1 MAQETPVSAP
11 ASEQSADPVTRP
23 ERESAVVLLLRRK
36 PRWRLWA
43 LLLSVIAVLLGLTAM
58 AAVWMYVIPAVWHWS
73 VAPLAQ
79 GLTWEWVKVVPG
91 LFGLIFMFAVSIW
104 LPGGPMVLLTHVL
117 RVFAEESEEQLA
129 RRVDELGEG
138 LAQAE
143 SELEK
148 ADPAG
153 LVPIVRYSRAQ
164 LEAYYKIGLTQTQ
177 RSFRYSVIAM
187 WLGFIVILAGLAYQ
201 VLPMEHLF
209 PAAGPPR
216 IDITLAAIGGSVV
229 IELIAALFLWV
240 YRSAISQ
247 LTYFY
252 NRQLHIHNVLLCF
265 RMAGAMKEPDDTV
278 RAIIDRVL
286 EPHSPLEQQPLPSGR
301 VLGELFGP
309 RKAG

>member
-1 MAQETPVSAP
+1 MPLDTPVSEP
-11 ASEQSADPVTRP
+11 TPQRPADPVTRP
-23 ERESAVVLLLRRK
+23 AREGAVVLLLRRK
-36 PRWRLWA
+36 PRWRPWA
-43 LLLSVIAVLLGLTAM
+43 LLLTAIAVLLGLAAM
-58 AAVWMYVIPAVWHWS
+58 AAVWVYVIPTVWPWS

-79 GLTWEWVKVVPG
+79 GPSWEWIKLVPG
-91 LFGLIFMFAVSIW
+91 LFGLLFLFAISIW
-104 LPGGPMVLLTHVL
+104 LPGGPMVLLAHVL

-129 RRVDELGEG
+129 RQVDELGEG

-148 ADPAG
+148 VDPAG

-201 VLPMEHLF
+201 VLPLERLF
-209 PAAGPPR
+209 PAAGPAR

-240 YRSAISQ
+240 YRSAVTQ

-265 RMAGAMKEPDDTV
+265 RMAAAMKEPDDTV
-278 RAIIDRVL
+278 RAIIERVL

-301 VLGELFGP
+301 VLGEMFGP
-309 RKAG
+309 RRAG